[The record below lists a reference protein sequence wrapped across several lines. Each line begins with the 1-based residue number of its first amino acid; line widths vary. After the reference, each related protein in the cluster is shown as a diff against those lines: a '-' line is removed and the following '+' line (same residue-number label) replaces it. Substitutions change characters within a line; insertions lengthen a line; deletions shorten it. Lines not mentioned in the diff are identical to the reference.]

1 MVTRGV
7 NSGGSEDNLGSVKA
21 ALNYLEDMS
30 YKGISA
36 DATNQA
42 WKMLLESKDDLEN
55 AQSFRFDL
63 VDVARQSM
71 SAIFAIIAQNDFVP
85 SIKAKNTSA
94 AQTAANKLL
103 DLIGDF
109 DTLLNT
115 NENFMLGPWIQWA
128 REWGEGQGEEVGDWY
143 EFNARN
149 QLTLWGPDGNI
160 NDYARKAWGGW
171 FKTITCTAG
180 STSWSCK
187 SNLSAMEKNSIP
199 KLMKQP
205 CFLLVK
211 IGRTRHSQYF
221 RQAQWAILLT
231 LPVISI
237 ANGFFVVCRRRM
249 YYRSLR
255 ATSII
260 IFILLALISENII
273 VIINIKK

>member
-1 MVTRGV
+1 MIEVDPCSAIGEICTKNGHSWSK
-7 NSGGSEDNLGSVKA
+7 SGGSSEGDLGNVKA
-21 ALNYLEDMS
+21 VLNQREHMP

-71 SAIFAIIAQNDFVP
+71 SAIFANIAQNEFVP

-128 REWGEGQGEEVGDWY
+128 RQWGEGQGEEVAIGMSLMHVTSSRY
-143 EFNARN
+143 
-149 QLTLWGPDGNI
+149 GPDGNI
-160 NDYARKAWGGW
+160 NDYARKAWG
-171 FKTITCTAG
+171 AG
-180 STSWSCK
+180 SR
-187 SNLSAMEKNSIP
+187 
-199 KLMKQP
+199 
-205 CFLLVK
+205 LLPAPLEVLRGAPNQINQRWK
-211 IGRTRHSQYF
+211 RIRFQ
-221 RQAQWAILLT
+221 
-231 LPVISI
+231 
-237 ANGFFVVCRRRM
+237 
-249 YYRSLR
+249 SL
-255 ATSII
+255 
-260 IFILLALISENII
+260 
-273 VIINIKK
+273 